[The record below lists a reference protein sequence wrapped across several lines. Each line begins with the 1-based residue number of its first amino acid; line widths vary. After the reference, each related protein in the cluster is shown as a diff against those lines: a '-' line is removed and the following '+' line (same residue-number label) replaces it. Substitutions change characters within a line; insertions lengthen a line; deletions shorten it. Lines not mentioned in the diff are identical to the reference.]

1 MVGHIICQIR
11 PEHTKMRAVSASLG
25 GCDCNG
31 ISASEELN
39 VWLAGH
45 SVQSLNGSRGPG
57 QPRAAF
63 LQPGKAAGCQW
74 SRAGQRAGG
83 LERVRELQR
92 ISRQKAAE
100 QARWAG
106 GRPPLGTCPGPPA
119 GWQAGRRTSTVG
131 KSQRATRPHSKHRH
145 HQPNSFFLETFIWA

>member
-1 MVGHIICQIR
+1 MFSSAPQIVGHIICQIIGICCIASMGLDVTGYR
-11 PEHTKMRAVSASLG
+11 PQRS
-25 GCDCNG
+25 
-31 ISASEELN
+31 N
-39 VWLAGH
+39 VWLVGH

-131 KSQRATRPHSKHRH
+131 KSQRATRPHSKQ
-145 HQPNSFFLETFIWA
+145 QPAINQTVSS